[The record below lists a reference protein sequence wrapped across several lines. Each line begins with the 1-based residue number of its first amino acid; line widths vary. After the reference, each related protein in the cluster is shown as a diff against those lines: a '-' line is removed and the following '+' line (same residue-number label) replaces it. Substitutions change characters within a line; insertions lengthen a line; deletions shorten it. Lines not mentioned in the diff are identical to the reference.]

1 MTLEEAV
8 LKLEGN
14 PSFEFIM
21 NMMKHYKETHVSD
34 LSNMANAE
42 NPQLL
47 AYLAGGISATGI
59 MLDQID
65 ECRSKRPS
73 KA

>member
-8 LKLEGN
+8 LKLEDN
-14 PSFEFIM
+14 PAFEFIV
-21 NMMKHYKETHVSD
+21 NMMRHYKETHVGD

-47 AYLAGGISATGI
+47 AYLAGGISAVGT

-65 ECRSKRPS
+65 ECRSERS
-73 KA
+73 N

>member
-8 LKLEGN
+8 LKLEDN
-14 PSFEFIM
+14 PAFELITD
-21 NMMKHYKETHVSD
+21 MMKQFKETHVGD
-34 LSNMANAE
+34 LSNIANAE

-47 AYLAGGISATGI
+47 AYMAGGISAIST

-65 ECRSKRPS
+65 ECRSERS
-73 KA
+73 N

>member
-14 PSFEFIM
+14 DSFEFIM
-21 NMMKHYKETHVSD
+21 NMLKHYKENHVTD

-47 AYLAGGISATGI
+47 AYLAGGISAIGT
-59 MLDQID
+59 MVDQVD
-65 ECRSKRPS
+65 ECRSKRPN
-73 KA
+73 

>member
-8 LKLEGN
+8 LKLEGM
-14 PSFEFIM
+14 PEFEFIYDIL
-21 NMMKHYKETHVSD
+21 KHSKDTNVAD

-47 AYLAGGISATGI
+47 AYLAGGISVLNI
-59 MLDQID
+59 LIEQID
-65 ECRSKRPS
+65 ECRSEEKN
-73 KA
+73 

>member
-14 PSFEFIM
+14 ESFEFIV
-21 NMMKHYKETHVSD
+21 NMLRQYKETHVSD

-59 MLDQID
+59 VLDQID
-65 ECRSKRPS
+65 ECRSQRS
-73 KA
+73 S

>member
-8 LKLEGN
+8 LNLEGN
-14 PSFEFIM
+14 PSFEYILKM
-21 NMMKHYKETHVSD
+21 IKDYKEGHVAD

-47 AYLAGGISATGI
+47 AYLAGGISALGL
-59 MLDQID
+59 MLDQVN
-65 ECRSKRPS
+65 ECRSQKTDQE
-73 KA
+73 

>member
-14 PSFEFIM
+14 ESFEYIM
-21 NMMKHYKETHVSD
+21 KMMKDYKEGHVTD
-34 LSNMANAE
+34 LSNIANAE

-47 AYLAGGISATGI
+47 AYLAGGISAIGTI
-59 MLDQID
+59 MDQVD
-65 ECRSKRPS
+65 ECRSK
-73 KA
+73 KTN